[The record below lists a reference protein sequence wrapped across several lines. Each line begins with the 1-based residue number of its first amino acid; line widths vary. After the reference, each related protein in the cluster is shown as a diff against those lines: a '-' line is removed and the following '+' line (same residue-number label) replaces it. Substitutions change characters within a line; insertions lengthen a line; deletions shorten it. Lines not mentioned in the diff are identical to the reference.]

1 MEPKEE
7 PLNGALER
15 SERRWRMRAM
25 DLNDAL
31 TCAERMLTAGISK
44 ADVAKYIRAR
54 RDWWSTLEGA

>member
-1 MEPKEE
+1 MDPKDVQ
-7 PLNGALER
+7 GAAVER

-31 TCAERMLTAGISK
+31 TCAERMLTEGISK

-54 RDWWSTLEGA
+54 RDFWTSLDAA